1 MNNMESNKHAGLG
14 ERIIGDNDIFK
25 NTIGKKLG
33 DLTIDE
39 KVQYLAILHLRDS
52 ISKIDEARKLKV
64 LDDDLSIGTIDAID
78 DLVQRAI
85 NNIEEASMLF
95 TKAMYKTNK

>member
-1 MNNMESNKHAGLG
+1 MINMESNKHTGLG
-14 ERIIGDNDIFK
+14 KRIIGDISNNFIDSPVSV
-25 NTIGKKLG
+25 TKLISV
-33 DLTIDE
+33 DLINKMDLYRQLKQDE
-39 KVQYLAILHLRDS
+39 ENLT
-52 ISKIDEARKLKV
+52 
-64 LDDDLSIGTIDAID
+64 IGTIDAID

>member
-14 ERIIGDNDIFK
+14 ERIIGDINNNFIDSPVAVTKMISV
-25 NTIGKKLG
+25 
-33 DLTIDE
+33 DLINKMDLYRQLKQDE
-39 KVQYLAILHLRDS
+39 ENLT
-52 ISKIDEARKLKV
+52 
-64 LDDDLSIGTIDAID
+64 IGTIDAID

-85 NNIEEASMLF
+85 NKIEEASMLF

>member
-1 MNNMESNKHAGLG
+1 MNNMESNKHTGLG
-14 ERIIGDNDIFK
+14 ERIIGDISNHFIDSPASVTKI
-25 NTIGKKLG
+25 TSI
-33 DLTIDE
+33 DLINKMD
-39 KVQYLAILHLRDS
+39 HF
-52 ISKIDEARKLKV
+52 RKLKV
-64 LDDDLSIGTIDAID
+64 DEEDLSIGTIDAID